1 MGSLD
6 DFRAIV
12 QDDAPLAPHTW
23 FRLGGTADAL
33 ARPRTAEELAAL
45 MRRCKAEQIPFK
57 VLGGGSNVLVRDEGF
72 RGVVIHLESP
82 AFSDV
87 TLRGP
92 RIEVGAAVPLTALIS
107 RTARAGLAGLESLTG
122 IPGTV
127 GGSLRGNSG
136 GRNGTIGQYARRAT
150 VLDAASEIQ
159 VRERDDLCFSYR
171 HSNLDEPVILS
182 AEFELEQ
189 DDPEAV
195 VKRMRRIWIVKKENQ
210 PYGHQ
215 SSGCIFKNP
224 SPDLSASTLIDQA
237 GMKGL
242 RVGGAEV
249 SDRHANYI
257 VAQPGATSADVLAL
271 IDQIRRRV
279 WERFG
284 YDLELQIQVW

>member
-12 QDDAPLAPHTW
+12 QNAEPLAPHTW
-23 FRLGGTADAL
+23 FRLGGPADAL

-45 MRRCKAEQIPFK
+45 LRRCKDEQIPFK

-72 RGVVIHLESP
+72 RGVVVHLESP

-87 TLRGP
+87 TLRGH

-107 RTARAGLAGLESLTG
+107 QTARAGLAGLESLTG

-159 VRERDDLCFSYR
+159 VRERDDLSFSYR
-171 HSNLDEPVILS
+171 ESNLDEPVILS

-224 SPDLSASTLIDQA
+224 SPDLSASNLIDQA
-237 GMKGL
+237 GMKGV

-279 WERFG
+279 WDRFG